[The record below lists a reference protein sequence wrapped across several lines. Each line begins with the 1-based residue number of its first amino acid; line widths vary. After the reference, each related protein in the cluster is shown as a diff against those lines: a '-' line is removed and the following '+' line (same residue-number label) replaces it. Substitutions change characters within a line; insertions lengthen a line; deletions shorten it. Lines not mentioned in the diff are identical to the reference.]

1 MTEKEFKIEN
11 DREIHSLT
19 KIAHMAAS
27 VTDNKAIH
35 SAGAK
40 YVKDFSGISV
50 DFIETL
56 IASGVNM
63 DSA

>member
-1 MTEKEFKIEN
+1 MTEQEFKIEEAK
-11 DREIHSLT
+11 EIHSLT

-27 VTDNKAIH
+27 VKDNEAIR

-40 YVKDFSGISV
+40 YVKEFSGISV

-56 IASGVNM
+56 ISLGVDM
-63 DSA
+63 K